1 MPILIH
7 LLYFCQEVYI
17 AKAINEKQKPNLYQP
32 EMSNYIVIYITTS
45 SVTEAKKIG
54 RVLVEEKLAA
64 CSNIISPIRSI
75 YSWQGKICDDKEALM
90 ILKTKKKLFKQIV
103 ARVEKLHSYDVPEI
117 IAMPIIE
124 GSDKYLSWLNEETK

>member
-1 MPILIH
+1 
-7 LLYFCQEVYI
+7 
-17 AKAINEKQKPNLYQP
+17 
-32 EMSNYIVIYITTS
+32 MSNYIVIYITTR
-45 SVTEAKKIG
+45 SVNEAKKIG
-54 RVLVEEKLAA
+54 RALVEEKLAA

-75 YSWQGKICDDKEALM
+75 YSWQGKICDDNEALM

-124 GSDKYLSWLNEETK
+124 GSSKYLSWLNKETK